1 MLDLFLSKSSLH
13 NPDTIGP
20 WRSKNASNFYTSGS
34 HHLSCITAFTSE
46 KQDAE
51 QHFGQPSSHPIWIIT
66 LVSGLCYNSTKLAIH
81 PHPKRERERER
92 EITIKQE
99 GWKKGQSREKKRLN
113 WMHGFFHSIITK
125 LIHFSIITKLLQTQ
139 SKVQRNGIHHMHLT
153 SC

>member
-20 WRSKNASNFYTSGS
+20 WRSKNASNVYTSGS
-34 HHLSCITAFTSE
+34 HHLSYTIAFTSE

-81 PHPKRERERER
+81 PHPKSERERER

-99 GWKKGQSREKKRLN
+99 GRKIGKSREKKRHN
-113 WMHGFFHSIITK
+113 WMYGFLHAIATKWIHFSSITK
-125 LIHFSIITKLLQTQ
+125 LRHTHTKV
-139 SKVQRNGIHHMHLT
+139 KRKGIHNMRLT
-153 SC
+153 